1 MFISEQVLAV
11 LAAERRAAVRR
22 ELAVSR
28 RVRVRHALAAAA
40 YAVAKAVI
48 VLGVILDDEPGT
60 VRA

>member
-1 MFISEQVLAV
+1 MFISEQALAV
-11 LAAERRAAVRR
+11 LADERRSAVKRDV
-22 ELAVSR
+22 AVSR
-28 RVRVRHALAAAA
+28 RVRIRHALAAAI